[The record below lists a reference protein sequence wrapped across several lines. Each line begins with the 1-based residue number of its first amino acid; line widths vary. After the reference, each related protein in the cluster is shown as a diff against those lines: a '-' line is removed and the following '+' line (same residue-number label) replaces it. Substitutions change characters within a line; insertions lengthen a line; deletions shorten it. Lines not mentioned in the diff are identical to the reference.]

1 MRRSFVM
8 ICLLA
13 ASGAALAEK
22 ADRDQPAD
30 IQYIGKATIN
40 ELSQTQVVEGNVV
53 LTKGTIRLT
62 AARLEVKQDPQ
73 GYQFMVATGKPG
85 ANATFRQKREG
96 VNEFVTGEAERIEF
110 DGRADTVVFVRQ
122 AILRTVDANN
132 KIINEARGARIF
144 YDNKIEQYEVE
155 GGADSGLK
163 DGRGRI
169 ILTPKPNAANP
180 ANPANPAPAETK
192 K

>member
-1 MRRSFVM
+1 MKTSWLWL
-8 ICLLA
+8 CALA
-13 ASGAALAEK
+13 CATPAIAEK
-22 ADRDQPAD
+22 ADRDKEAV
-30 IQYIGKATIN
+30 IEYIGKATMN
-40 ELSQTQVVEGNVV
+40 ELTQTQVVEGNVV
-53 LTKGTIRLT
+53 LTKGSIRLT

-85 ANATFRQKREG
+85 ASATFKQKREG
-96 VNEFVTGEAERIEF
+96 LNEFVNGEAERIEF
-110 DGRADTVVFVRQ
+110 DGKADTIVFARQ
-122 AILRTVDANN
+122 AILRTVDTNN

-144 YDNKIEQYEVE
+144 YDNKVEQFEVE

-169 ILTPKPNAANP
+169 ILAPKASSSPS
-180 ANPANPAPAETK
+180 PAPAEPK